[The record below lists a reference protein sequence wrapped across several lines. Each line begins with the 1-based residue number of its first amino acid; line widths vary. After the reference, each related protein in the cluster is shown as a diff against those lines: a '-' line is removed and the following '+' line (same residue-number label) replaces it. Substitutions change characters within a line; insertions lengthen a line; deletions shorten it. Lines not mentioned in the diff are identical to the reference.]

1 MTTPPTSAPDRR
13 DKHTV
18 NGYSV
23 PDAILVVLHT
33 IAGIVADA
41 VESVFTFVA
50 GGAAVGA
57 AVYCAWAARADEP
70 DYGYAGRPRHRV
82 RRHLRRRFVASR
94 PAGRRLISR
103 AQ

>member
-23 PDAILVVLHT
+23 PDAILVVLHI

-41 VESVFTFVA
+41 VEPVFTFVA

-57 AVYCAWAARADEP
+57 AV
-70 DYGYAGRPRHRV
+70 
-82 RRHLRRRFVASR
+82 ST
-94 PAGRRLISR
+94 
-103 AQ
+103 